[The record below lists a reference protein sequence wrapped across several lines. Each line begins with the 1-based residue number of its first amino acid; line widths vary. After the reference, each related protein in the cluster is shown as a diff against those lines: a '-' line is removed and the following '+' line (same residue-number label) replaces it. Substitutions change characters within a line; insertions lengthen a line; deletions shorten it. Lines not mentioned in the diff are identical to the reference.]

1 MTRRFIIAIMS
12 MLPLAAGA
20 DTFDEILSEVMYNN
34 LTVRSENARA
44 EAQVEGL
51 YGENTLEAPE
61 VEFSRV
67 WNTESGGENKWSL
80 SVSQSFDWPGVYA
93 ARREAACTAHSAM
106 HFLRESTLL
115 DLRQET
121 RSLLIDIIH
130 NAQLIEMQSQLA
142 ERMDSMEIYYK
153 KAAEAGAETRL
164 DYNKTVLE
172 RIATHRELN
181 TLKASRAALLAS
193 LQNLNGGMD
202 VTDMVIRLGSTYPIM
217 PAPGTLSA
225 ETIRERDP
233 QIAAAQAS
241 LDAAES
247 MVKVEKRSRIPGFSI
262 GYEHEVE
269 GSETFNG
276 FSIGITL
283 PMWGRKH
290 QIKASKLEAEAAL
303 MDAEMALTRRMA
315 EMDADR
321 RQLDALRATID
332 EYEPVINDKTNYELL
347 QKALKA
353 GQINFLT
360 FIQES
365 NYFIAARR
373 DYIDT
378 LYEYNL
384 TLSRLNRYN

>member
-1 MTRRFIIAIMS
+1 
-12 MLPLAAGA
+12 
-20 DTFDEILSEVMYNN
+20 
-34 LTVRSENARA
+34 
-44 EAQVEGL
+44 
-51 YGENTLEAPE
+51 
-61 VEFSRV
+61 
-67 WNTESGGENKWSL
+67 
-80 SVSQSFDWPGVYA
+80 
-93 ARREAACTAHSAM
+93 
-106 HFLRESTLL
+106 
-115 DLRQET
+115 
-121 RSLLIDIIH
+121 
-130 NAQLIEMQSQLA
+130 
-142 ERMDSMEIYYK
+142 
-153 KAAEAGAETRL
+153 
-164 DYNKTVLE
+164 
-172 RIATHRELN
+172 
-181 TLKASRAALLAS
+181 
-193 LQNLNGGMD
+193 
-202 VTDMVIRLGSTYPIM
+202 
-217 PAPGTLSA
+217 
-225 ETIRERDP
+225 
-233 QIAAAQAS
+233 
-241 LDAAES
+241 

>member
-1 MTRRFIIAIMS
+1 M
-12 MLPLAAGA
+12 
-20 DTFDEILSEVMYNN
+20 V
-34 LTVRSENARA
+34 
-44 EAQVEGL
+44 
-51 YGENTLEAPE
+51 
-61 VEFSRV
+61 
-67 WNTESGGENKWSL
+67 
-80 SVSQSFDWPGVYA
+80 
-93 ARREAACTAHSAM
+93 
-106 HFLRESTLL
+106 
-115 DLRQET
+115 
-121 RSLLIDIIH
+121 
-130 NAQLIEMQSQLA
+130 
-142 ERMDSMEIYYK
+142 SMEMFYK

-172 RIATHRELN
+172 RIAAHRELN

-193 LQNLNGGMD
+193 LQTLNGGKD
-202 VTDMVIRLGSTYPIM
+202 VTDMALRLGAVYPIM
-217 PAPGTLSA
+217 PAPGILSA